1 MAYTPADAA
10 DSDSGRRTRT
20 RGTEA
25 LGCTAVLE
33 QLRAIRK
40 GEIRASDASQVK
52 IDEPI
57 YDTIPEEYN
66 ALVAHRHKEADE
78 FIIDNDGL
86 GYDDDGR
93 RTGTR
98 TRTRGTEASRRTA
111 VLYQLRAIRRSEIR
125 DAIQV
130 KVDGPITTPSR
141 KRSTM
146 RSSLAA
152 ARKPAS

>member
-57 YDTIPEEYN
+57 YDTIPEEEYN

-98 TRTRGTEASRRTA
+98 TRTRGTESSRRTA
-111 VLYQLRAIRRSEIR
+111 SAPSAE
-125 DAIQV
+125 V
-130 KVDGPITTPSR
+130 KSATPSR
-141 KRSTM
+141 
-146 RSSLAA
+146 
-152 ARKPAS
+152 